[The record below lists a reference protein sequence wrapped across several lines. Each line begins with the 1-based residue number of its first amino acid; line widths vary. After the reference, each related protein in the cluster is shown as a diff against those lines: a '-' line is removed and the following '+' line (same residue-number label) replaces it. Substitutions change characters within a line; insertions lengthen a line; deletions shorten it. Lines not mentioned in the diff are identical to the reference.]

1 MERFHPDGISHYSLL
16 ENLLKSL
23 IHSSL
28 LSPRTFGSIG
38 VFFKKNPNK
47 SLKSLILL
55 SLLAFLFSL
64 SASAQ
69 VGERRTDLSVGG
81 SAGFLLSRI
90 DFTPSIKQNWKP
102 APTFGFT
109 ARYICE
115 KYFTAICGVQLE
127 VNYAN
132 MGWKELI
139 EDGSLNEYQHD
150 IHYVQVPMLMQMGWG
165 RERRGFKFVFE
176 AGPQLG
182 YAIGTSEKKGG
193 AGAWDISK
201 RPNNVVYQY
210 SHDIDNKFEYGIVA
224 GMGLEFSSLIGH
236 FILDGRYYFGLSDTY
251 DSSKKGKF
259 PRSAN
264 QAIVVKLNYLFDLHK
279 TKNADIK

>member
-1 MERFHPDGISHYSLL
+1 MRSEELFHPDSITHSSLLTSHYSLL
-16 ENLLKSL
+16 ENPYQSLKSL
-23 IHSSL
+23 IHASRFTL
-28 LSPRTFGSIG
+28 YA
-38 VFFKKNPNK
+38 
-47 SLKSLILL
+47 

-236 FILDGRYYFGLSDTY
+236 

-279 TKNADIK
+279 TKNTDIK